1 MTLHWVYT
9 IDVERVFSSTS
20 SMYPNPNEDSLSLVF
35 LLFQFSLYCRGGMEA
50 LEDTFFEAPRA
61 PLWKLVEADG

>member
-1 MTLHWVYT
+1 
-9 IDVERVFSSTS
+9 
-20 SMYPNPNEDSLSLVF
+20 MYPNPNEDSLSLVF